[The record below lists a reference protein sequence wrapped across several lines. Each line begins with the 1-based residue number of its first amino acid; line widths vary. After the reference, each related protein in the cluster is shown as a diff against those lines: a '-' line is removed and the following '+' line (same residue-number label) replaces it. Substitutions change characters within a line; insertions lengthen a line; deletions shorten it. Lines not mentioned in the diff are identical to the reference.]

1 MSISNKLKTIL
12 SLQSIAVKVKSVY
25 KNIQKVF
32 DAGKN
37 EDQWIAYCLKTG
49 EYFELPEGMTE
60 IPLYMFDGHTAL
72 KGVSIPAAVT
82 NIGEYAF
89 NGSGVQIRQFP
100 EALETIGA
108 YAFYGCNNDV
118 VVFSPSIAAVDG
130 SAFEGNENLTEV
142 TFVKASRKDETI
154 KSGTPDY
161 LDEKT
166 FANCPNLT
174 TIRVPWGEGEVAGEF
189 DADGNRINWG
199 AENATVV
206 HNFWDT
212 AITSE
217 VFTFPQ
223 GFIKIPDYLFYSATK
238 TTAKEIYIGDE
249 CEEIGEGAF
258 YSAKNLETVHMPE
271 GLTKIGMYGFRHCS
285 ALNCSE
291 LPDSVEE
298 IANRAFHGSSI
309 SLTKLPTNIKEL
321 GIRCFQGCSGNMF
334 TEIPEG
340 VELIAS
346 GAFLNNTG
354 LTKLYFT
361 GTPMV
366 KKVTNG
372 IANNAFEGCTN
383 LIEIYVPWSEGEVA
397 GEFDED
403 GNRINW
409 GAENA
414 TVIHDWRSDQ

>member
-12 SLQSIAVKVKSVY
+12 SLQSIAVKVKSIY
-25 KNIQKVF
+25 KNVQKVF

-37 EDQWIAYCLKTG
+37 EDRWIAYCLKTG

-72 KGVSIPAAVT
+72 KGVSIPATVT

-89 NGSGVQIRQFP
+89 NGSAVQIRQFP

-118 VVFSPSIAAVDG
+118 VVFSPSIATVDA

-142 TFVKASRKDETI
+142 TFVKTNDKA
-154 KSGTPDY
+154 GTPSY
-161 LDEKT
+161 LAADT

-174 TIRVPWGEGEVAGEF
+174 TIRVPWSEGEVAGEF

-212 AITSE
+212 AKNSE

-223 GFIKIPDYLFYSATK
+223 GFIKIPDYLFRSATK

-249 CEEIGEGAF
+249 CEEIGDGAF

-271 GLTKIGMYGFRHCS
+271 GLTKIGMYGFRHCAALKLS
-285 ALNCSE
+285 AF
-291 LPDSVEE
+291 PDTLEE
-298 IANRAFHGSSI
+298 IGNYAFESNTSI
-309 SLTKLPTNIKEL
+309 SAIEFPKGLKKIGIKSFFN
-321 GIRCFQGCSGNMF
+321 C
-334 TEIPEG
+334 
-340 VELIAS
+340 
-346 GAFLNNTG
+346 TG
-354 LTKLYFT
+354 LTKVTLT
-361 GTPMV
+361 GNSIV
-366 KKVTNG
+366 SIHG
-372 IANNAFEGCTN
+372 SAFSGCTN
-383 LIEIYVPWSEGEVA
+383 LTEIYVPWSEGEVA